1 MTEFDELAHPR
12 DPTAPNRGWFGSVP
26 HPDSPHRVSLEDFDA
41 IPHVY
46 TGLVERDQPRQ
57 RLRNGE
63 CWVDGFQFPD
73 HEFDEGV
80 KIAQRTEN
88 LLTAESTSILADGTV
103 LRHDATGYLHCPC
116 GPAVQR
122 PDGTREFW
130 ESGARMDGSSLT
142 ADPDRH

>member
-1 MTEFDELAHPR
+1 MPEFDPRLHPR
-12 DPTAPNRGWFGSVP
+12 DPNAPNTGWFGPASHAEPAHTVT
-26 HPDSPHRVSLEDFDA
+26 LEDFDA

-73 HEFDEGV
+73 HEFDAGM

-88 LLTAESTSILADGTV
+88 LLTAESTSILVDGTV
-103 LRHDATGYLHCPC
+103 LHHDASGYLHCPS

-122 PDGTREFW
+122 PNGSREFW
-130 ESGARMDGSSLT
+130 ESGSRIDGTAYT